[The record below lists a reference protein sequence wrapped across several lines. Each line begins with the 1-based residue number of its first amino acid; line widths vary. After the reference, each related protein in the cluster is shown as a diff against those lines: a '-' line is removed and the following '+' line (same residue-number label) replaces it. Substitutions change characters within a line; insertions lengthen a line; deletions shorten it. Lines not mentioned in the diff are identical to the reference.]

1 MEQQRMVQLRYVP
14 RHDDRDRTRRAYV
27 QLQAEVATSQT
38 QKEQNDDGSSDLC
51 ACIDA
56 KAG

>member
-14 RHDDRDRTRRAYV
+14 RHDDQERTRRAYV
-27 QLQAEVATSQT
+27 QLQAAVDKRQT
-38 QKEQNDDGSSDLC
+38 QKEQTHDNSSDLC
-51 ACIDA
+51 PCIDA